1 MTTRKPSSGAS
12 RATTRSTKP
21 LVNYY
26 LKWAESGDPRAPH
39 YVNLYG
45 RGSIEHIRDK
55 MFAALAQQHSGG

>member
-1 MTTRKPSSGAS
+1 M
-12 RATTRSTKP
+12 TKP

-26 LKWAESGDPRAPH
+26 LKWAESADPRAPH

-55 MFAALAQQHSGG
+55 MLAALAQHRSDRQ